1 MFRSY
6 HGGQHVCSGLRKK
19 ESTGNK
25 SILAIGWGGNDL
37 KSVFIIKTLNF
48 YSTPSFSPSFL
59 LSYSLYP
66 AITLVKC
73 NSSTLLAIVQLSSTG
88 VVYFSIVTG
97 SL

>member
-6 HGGQHVCSGLRKK
+6 HGGQHVCSGLSKK

-25 SILAIGWGGNDL
+25 DILAIGWGGNDL
-37 KSVFIIKTLNF
+37 KSVFVIKTLNF
-48 YSTPSFSPSFL
+48 YSTPCRSFL
-59 LSYSLYP
+59 LSYSLYS